1 MTLLSRILTISKP
14 PNLRSEA
21 VGLDVV
27 GASQLPRRIRRL
39 IAAEAGMQP
48 LADDLAVQDID
59 DLEAAELEPVD
70 TGLHF
75 ALHGRGHDRSPGMM
89 CRSQVR
95 SVATSNPLMPHLAFV
110 QA

>member
-59 DLEAAELEPVD
+59 DLEAAELEIGSGWPRCGWCEPAPAPHPPAD
-70 TGLHF
+70 RRRSWDATP
-75 ALHGRGHDRSPGMM
+75 RG
-89 CRSQVR
+89 
-95 SVATSNPLMPHLAFV
+95 
-110 QA
+110 